1 MSNQVAQ
8 FHQLALQNHIL
19 VEQLRKATDF
29 QSFVVL
35 TVKLG
40 KEHGYSFTYRE
51 VEQYVRRNMIT
62 LMRQFS

>member
-8 FHQLALQNHIL
+8 FHQLALQNRIL
-19 VEQLRKATDF
+19 VEQLRKASDF
-29 QSFVVL
+29 RSFIAL

-40 KEHGYSFTYRE
+40 KEHGYTFTYRE
-51 VEQYVRRNMIT
+51 AEIYVSRNMIT